1 MVLKELQ
8 KRNDVR
14 RRLEVVMRRND
25 LQTTPNPNV
34 ERRQQRTMQRQ
45 QQQLNNISN
54 INNINNIYP
63 PRAKSAENFGGIAAN
78 FAKFGNPKFNS
89 GGIASD
95 SNSLGLHYR
104 NNAASNVDA
113 NSKSVDEGMLLN
125 ILQNSNTARS
135 NKSDGDD
142 GNSNK
147 TNLRDMFQRPSEDEQ
162 KKKKKRRKK
171 KKKAKGSDDE
181 QQNKPTTHPVTIPM
195 PMASPISSRLSPTS
209 LLWYMKSELFG
220 GDDDTF
226 EDDDD
231 DDFDSEN
238 KANERDWRI
247 IDDNI
252 SNFMSVPASL
262 EKLMSFGFGV
272 SIDAFLNVIVV
283 VPIQVRGATS
293 HHITSHHI
301 NQPSLQQF
309 PTMYFFL
316 TTHSSNPSRL
326 VLSGCHHSIRYTS
339 STAILSPSV
348 PPAQLVPPHP
358 WRGHNYLLRNVATN
372 PDRLLVPFHS
382 GTGDDQAVRFNCH
395 YGGFR

>member
-1 MVLKELQ
+1 LNKLQNAHTIGAPGGGNNGTNSNRDVVLKELQ

-293 HHITSHHI
+293 HHITSHQSTLPSTISDHVFFP
-301 NQPSLQQF
+301 NHALVQPLSLSSFWLSPQHSLH
-309 PTMYFFL
+309 FFYRA
-316 TTHSSNPSRL
+316 P
-326 VLSGCHHSIRYTS
+326 LSFGSTGATCTTS
-339 STAILSPSV
+339 S
-348 PPAQLVPPHP
+348 
-358 WRGHNYLLRNVATN
+358 VA
-372 PDRLLVPFHS
+372 RS
-382 GTGDDQAVRFNCH
+382 
-395 YGGFR
+395 